1 MLKLELQYSGH
12 LMWRANSLEKSWLVL
27 RKIEDKRR
35 SGRQRIRW
43 LDSITD
49 SMDMSWSKLKEIV
62 KEFMGVL
69 QFMGSQ
75 RVGHGLVTEHCQ
87 QPPGSSH
94 RIPSLKGSE
103 VCGVL
108 SGSSS
113 NDIQSHLLLWLAW
126 PHSPTEGLTERH
138 KPIPGHK
145 YHVLQSLLSFK
156 TQCPELR
163 KKNLERDFL
172 GGPAVKN
179 PHS

>member
-49 SMDMSWSKLKEIV
+49 SMDMSWSKLREIV

-94 RIPSLKGSE
+94 RIPPLKGSE

-108 SGSSS
+108 SGSRS
-113 NDIQSHLLLWLAW
+113 NDIQSRLLLRLAW

-172 GGPAVKN
+172 GGPAIKN

>member
-1 MLKLELQYSGH
+1 M
-12 LMWRANSLEKSWLVL
+12 L
-27 RKIEDKRR
+27 RKIEGKRR

-75 RVGHGLVTEHCQ
+75 RVGHGLVMEHCQ

-94 RIPSLKGSE
+94 RIPPLKGSE

-108 SGSSS
+108 SGSRS
-113 NDIQSHLLLWLAW
+113 NDDDNRRITPQTFSLFETEKSLKDGKLNFEVSKISGYIPQIENLIYG
-126 PHSPTEGLTERH
+126 HSLT
-138 KPIPGHK
+138 
-145 YHVLQSLLSFK
+145 
-156 TQCPELR
+156 
-163 KKNLERDFL
+163 
-172 GGPAVKN
+172 
-179 PHS
+179 